1 MLDND
6 EDKEC
11 LDDILE
17 NLVSA
22 MEETHC
28 NLQNLKN
35 VLISLLVELQAAAGG
50 FLSEHL
56 HSRIRML
63 PDSELSR

>member
-6 EDKEC
+6 EDKER

-17 NLVSA
+17 NLVNA
-22 MEETHC
+22 MEETHR

-35 VLISLLVELQAAAGG
+35 VLISLLEQL
-50 FLSEHL
+50 
-56 HSRIRML
+56 
-63 PDSELSR
+63 

>member
-6 EDKEC
+6 EDKER

-17 NLVSA
+17 NLVNA
-22 MEETHC
+22 MEETHR

-35 VLISLLVELQAAAGG
+35 VLISLLEQLRAAAGC

-56 HSRIRML
+56 HLRIRML
-63 PDSELSR
+63 PNLI

>member
-6 EDKEC
+6 EDKER
-11 LDDILE
+11 LDGILE
-17 NLVSA
+17 NLVNA

-35 VLISLLVELQAAAGG
+35 VLISLLEQLRATEC

-63 PDSELSR
+63 PNLI

>member
-6 EDKEC
+6 EDKER

-17 NLVSA
+17 NLVNA
-22 MEETHC
+22 MEETHR

-35 VLISLLVELQAAAGG
+35 VLISLLEQLRAATEC
-50 FLSEHL
+50 FSSEHS
-56 HSRIRML
+56 HSPIHAL
-63 PDSELSR
+63 PYPI

>member
-11 LDDILE
+11 LDGILE
-17 NLVSA
+17 NLVNA
-22 MEETHC
+22 MEEAHR
-28 NLQNLKN
+28 NLENLKN
-35 VLISLLVELQAAAGG
+35 VLISLLVELQAAAGC
-50 FLSEHL
+50 FLSAHL

-63 PDSELSR
+63 PDFELSR

>member
-6 EDKEC
+6 EDKER

-35 VLISLLVELQAAAGG
+35 VLISVLEQLRAATEC
-50 FLSEHL
+50 FSSEHL
-56 HSRIRML
+56 HSRIHAL
-63 PDSELSR
+63 PHSI